1 MLFAYPLFLWALG
14 FLLIPIIIHLFQLR
28 RYKKVVFSDI
38 RFLKQITEQNQKQRN
53 IKEWIILAA
62 RCLALA
68 CLVLAFAKPFVPFQK
83 NTIKNTNK
91 VISIFVDNSLSMS
104 KLGKEGQLLE
114 IAKNKAKEIVS
125 FYSDKDYFQL
135 LTNDFEG
142 KHQQLLNKSDFLLY
156 LNEVKLSNNTQSFNQ
171 ILTRQKQVVENE
183 LLANKIYYILSDLQ
197 QTQFPDLNYP
207 DSALQVNI
215 VPIEANLNNNISID
229 SAWIEQ
235 PLILPN
241 TPTFLNIK
249 VSNYG
254 NIDLTDVPL
263 TFKID
268 GLQKGITNITCA
280 ANNSVQ
286 VQLQFTLNDEKYHQ
300 AELSILD
307 NPIVYDDKLF
317 LVLKAFGNQSVIAI
331 NANKNI
337 QQIYDVD
344 DNFKLLSFGV
354 NAIDFSSF
362 KKAACI
368 ILNEIPDFSSGLQL
382 EIQKYLDNGGV
393 ILVIP
398 TANNLAIN
406 GTNLFLQ
413 TLHAPTLEMISN
425 QKLQVARL
433 NLFDDVFKNVFTK
446 IPEQANWPSI
456 NQLYQI
462 KLNSGIKGTKIAV
475 LNNDMPFIFKSKYGN
490 GAVYLLSTPLNT
502 DWSNFSEHALFV
514 PFMLRLPLV
523 NKQNQPLYYSL
534 DKKNVN
540 YAIENSKSKVIYL
553 KNGSNEM
560 AFDVNNTFNKSTIN
574 ITKMNNAGVYQ
585 IFEQNKITEIGKIAF
600 NLNRLESNLK
610 TLKIDTLNK
619 ANWQVIQTKNLL
631 KHQKNIDLSYNGIQL
646 WRWFLSAAIA
656 FVLLEIL
663 LLRLNFFK

>member
-28 RYKKVVFSDI
+28 RYKKVIFSDI
-38 RFLKQITEQNQKQRN
+38 RFLKQITEQNQKQKN

-68 CLVLAFAKPFVPFQK
+68 SLVLAFAKPFIPFQQK
-83 NTIKNTNK
+83 TINNASK
-91 VISIFVDNSLSMS
+91 VISVFVDNSYSMS
-104 KLGKEGQLLE
+104 QLGKEGQLLE

-142 KHQQLLNKSDFLLY
+142 KHQQLLNKNDFLSY
-156 LNEVKLSNNTQSFNQ
+156 LNDVKLSNNTQGFSK
-171 ILTRQKQVVENE
+171 IIARQKQAIENE
-183 LLANKIYYILSDLQ
+183 GIENKICYLLTDLQ
-197 QTQFPDLNYP
+197 QTQFADINQM
-207 DSALQVNI
+207 DTGLQVNI
-215 VPIEANLNNNISID
+215 VPIIPNLNNNISID

-241 TPTFLNIK
+241 IPTFLNVK

-254 NIDLTDVPL
+254 NTDLNDVPL
-263 TFKID
+263 VFKID
-268 GLQKGITNITCA
+268 GLQKGIANITCK
-280 ANNSVQ
+280 ANSSVQ

-307 NPIVYDDKLF
+307 NPIVYDDKLY
-317 LVLKAFGNQSVIAI
+317 LVLKAYGNQQVIAI

-337 QQIYDVD
+337 QQIFEIDE
-344 DNFKLLSFGV
+344 NFKLLSFGL
-354 NAIDFSSF
+354 NSIDFSSF
-362 KKAACI
+362 KQAACI
-368 ILNEIPDFSSGLQL
+368 ILNEIPDFSSGLQI

-393 ILVIP
+393 VLIIP
-398 TANNLAIN
+398 SANSLAIDK
-406 GTNLFLQ
+406 TNSFLQ
-413 TLHAPTLEMISN
+413 TIQAPSLTMVNN
-425 QKLQVARL
+425 QKLQVVKL

-446 IPEQANWPSI
+446 IPEQANWPII

-462 KLNSGIKGTKIAV
+462 KLNSGIKGSKIAV

-523 NKQNQPLYYSL
+523 NKKNEPLYYHI
-534 DKKNVN
+534 DKKNLN
-540 YAIENSKSKVIYL
+540 YPLENNKSKVVYL
-553 KNGSNEM
+553 KNANNEM
-560 AFDVNNTFNKSTIN
+560 AFDVNNSFNKSAIN
-574 ITKMNNAGVYQ
+574 ITKMNNAGIYQ
-585 IFEQNKITEIGKIAF
+585 ILEQNKTTEIGKIAF

-610 TLKIDTLNK
+610 PLTIDTLNH
-619 ANWQVIQTKNLL
+619 ANFDIIQTKELL
-631 KHQKNIDLSYNGIQL
+631 KHQKDINLSYNGTQL
-646 WRWFLSAAIA
+646 WRWFLLAAIA
-656 FVLLEIL
+656 FVLLEVL
-663 LLRLNFFK
+663 LLKLKF